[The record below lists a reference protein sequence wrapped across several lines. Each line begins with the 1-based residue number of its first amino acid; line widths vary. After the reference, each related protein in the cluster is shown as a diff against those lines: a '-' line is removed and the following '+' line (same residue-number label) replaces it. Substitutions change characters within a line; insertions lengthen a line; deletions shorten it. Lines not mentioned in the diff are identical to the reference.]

1 MGVVGKAS
9 SRSDICTE
17 PELSEGESHVTLQVD
32 TGLRRQLGRR
42 LRSQSGGRKR
52 AEWEAVR
59 PRRGRML
66 LGLGMTG
73 GTLEHR
79 AGRTTERLGVPVA
92 WGPGMSNATW
102 LDFPPEGQGTM
113 ERF

>member
-1 MGVVGKAS
+1 M
-9 SRSDICTE
+9 
-17 PELSEGESHVTLQVD
+17 TLQVD
-32 TGLRRQLGRR
+32 TGPRRQLGRR

-79 AGRTTERLGVPVA
+79 AGRMTERLGVPIA